1 MLRVLPLFWRI
12 LHNITLPN
20 QTQHNVI
27 NYLLIIVNMY
37 TFFQNF
43 HLVFKIFKLSIP
55 KCHLHVVIKL
65 SLPNCHY
72 QIVTF
77 MTLPKCHYQ
86 IVITKLSL
94 SNCHYQIVIP
104 KLSLLCPYQIVI
116 IKLSLP
122 NWHYQKS
129 ANQQLRAIPHIWA
142 QRNCDWN
149 L

>member
-1 MLRVLPLFWRI
+1 MLRILPLFWRI
-12 LHNITLPN
+12 LHNVTLPN

-55 KCHLHVVIKL
+55 KCHFHVVIKL

-86 IVITKLSL
+86 IVIIKLSFPNCHFCVLTKLSL
-94 SNCHYQIVIP
+94 SNCHYQIDITKNP
-104 KLSLLCPYQIVI
+104 PINSCAQFRTFARSGIVI
-116 IKLSLP
+116 GISRDLL
-122 NWHYQKS
+122 
-129 ANQQLRAIPHIWA
+129 
-142 QRNCDWN
+142 
-149 L
+149 